1 MATIGTVTKH
11 DDGHYEGEL
20 RTLSVRAD
28 ITIMPVHRQGRPHP
42 ARLPGALQGRRDR
55 CRLAAHRP
63 DVGEG
68 VRVAVDL
75 RAELGSKTLYAN
87 LGRAAGETDP
97 NVYALIWNPRE

>member
-20 RTLSVRAD
+20 RTLSIRAD
-28 ITIMPVHRQGRPHP
+28 ITIMPVTDKVVSQPT
-42 ARLPGALQGRRDR
+42 RLPGPLQGRGDR

-75 RAELGSKTLYAN
+75 GSGAWVEDALCEPRP
-87 LGRAAGETDP
+87 GRG
-97 NVYALIWNPRE
+97 